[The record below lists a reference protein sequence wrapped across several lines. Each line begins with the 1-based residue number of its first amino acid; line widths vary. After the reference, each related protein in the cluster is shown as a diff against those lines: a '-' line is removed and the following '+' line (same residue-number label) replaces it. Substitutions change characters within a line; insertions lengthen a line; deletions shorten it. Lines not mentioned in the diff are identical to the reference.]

1 MKRLSANCVGTDA
14 PGCPVEHRSTGFRSV
29 IRHARSLLVSALR
42 EIFDESAYNRFLDR
56 SSQGAPTTLLLRN
69 PVASARRP
77 LSIKANPG
85 HTLTTDKLPLTT
97 ETKINFPH
105 ARPGR

>member
-56 SSQGAPTTLLLRN
+56 RQLPSSREAYAAFRREYE
-69 PVASARRP
+69 AAKARRP
-77 LSIKANPG
+77 
-85 HTLTTDKLPLTT
+85 
-97 ETKINFPH
+97 
-105 ARPGR
+105 RCC